1 MIYTGIVRIFLID
14 TVSVSV
20 YVTRALYVYMFV
32 LLSLR
37 NVLYDR
43 YLAKNE
49 EQYTRT
55 VTATR

>member
-1 MIYTGIVRIFLID
+1 MIYTGIVRIFLIG

-20 YVTRALYVYMFV
+20 YVTRALCVYRFV

-55 VTATR
+55 VAATG